1 MPRSA
6 SKPRTTSKPRFE
18 VNRRRLYVD
27 SRYGQLHVHSAFPSS
42 GGFDEETTLIA
53 VHDEGVTGRSLDAFA
68 GELGHDRSVYAPDL
82 PGCGE
87 SDPIG
92 KAIGATAE
100 CAALCDF
107 LDQMRFRQVD
117 VFGIGGG
124 AKVAVEFAL
133 ARAQKVRR
141 VVIAGA
147 AADIAR
153 RLEGHAPCV
162 EIEPDDDGRRLADQV
177 RAQL

>member
-6 SKPRTTSKPRFE
+6 SKPRTTLKPRFE

-53 VHDEGVTGRSLDAFA
+53 VHDQGETGRSLDAFID
-68 GELGHDRSVYAPDL
+68 ELGHDRSVYAPDL

-87 SDPIG
+87 SDPLG
-92 KAIGATAE
+92 KVIGATAE

-117 VFGIGGG
+117 VFGIGAG
-124 AKVAVEFAL
+124 AKVAAEFAL
-133 ARAQKVRR
+133 ARAEKVRR
-141 VVIAGA
+141 VIVAGA
-147 AADIAR
+147 TADIAK
-153 RLEGHAPCV
+153 RLEGHAPV
-162 EIEPDDDGRRLADQV
+162 AEVVPEDKGRRLADLV
-177 RAQL
+177 RTKL